1 MLSGVL
7 IVSCAWRFVV
17 SPGRRG
23 VYVQAAAPGRML
35 HLSGYIHNYL
45 KIPFWRK
52 TVTLNTVIA
61 NDQGNDLPSA
71 LF

>member
-7 IVSCAWRFVV
+7 IVSCACRFVV

-23 VYVQAAAPGRML
+23 AYVQAAASRPTL
-35 HLSGYIHNYL
+35 HLLGYKHNDMQIL
-45 KIPFWRK
+45 FWRK
-52 TVTLNTVIA
+52 TVTLNTVIPI
-61 NDQGNDLPSA
+61 DQGIDLLSA